1 MVTPTTVIKE
11 AAMPNTTRIIPAI
24 GLALGLI
31 ATAAAAP
38 SMVVPRIDA
47 QSADHSDAIIARSQQ
62 PGTADCRVVAR
73 ADEEPREDRLAT
85 LMMHHSI
92 VSRLA
97 LGQDAV
103 KRLADRERI
112 GAAARHDD
120 PVRSCG

>member
-1 MVTPTTVIKE
+1 
-11 AAMPNTTRIIPAI
+11 MPSTTRILSAI
-24 GLALGLI
+24 GLTLGLA
-31 ATAAAAP
+31 ATVAAAP

-47 QSADHSDAIIARSQQ
+47 QSADRSDAIIAHSQQ
-62 PGTADCRVVAR
+62 PGTADCKVVAR
-73 ADEEPREDRLAT
+73 GDEEQRTGRLAT
-85 LMMHHSI
+85 LMMQHTI

-120 PVRSCG
+120 PIRSCG